1 MVRSYRAALGC
12 ALVLSSAIAAPCLA
26 ASTTAAA
33 PGTPAVQRRST
44 TLFDGI
50 ELNGLQRT
58 RVRLIQSRYADQMRE
73 ISARI
78 QPTLKE
84 LAAAQQRGDTAAA
97 KRAWASSADDR
108 AEFKAVGTRMRAE
121 IREVLTG
128 EQRTRFDANA
138 KAIEARAASLDQRFG
153 TPAPQG

>member
-12 ALVLSSAIAAPCLA
+12 ALVLSPAIAAPCLA
-26 ASTTAAA
+26 AAAS
-33 PGTPAVQRRST
+33 TPAFGAPAAQRRST

-58 RVRLIQSRYADQMRE
+58 RVRLIQSKYADEMRE

-78 QPTLKE
+78 QPTLRE
-84 LAAAQQRGDTAAA
+84 LAAAQQRGDTAEA
-97 KRAWASSADDR
+97 KRVWARSADDR
-108 AEFKAVGTRMRAE
+108 TEFMTVGRRMRAE

-153 TPAPQG
+153 MPAPRG